1 MLIFKSRNFITF
13 KLRNVTIT
21 NSFSISDDA
30 KSYNYQLVINNPYYV
45 NLTDVFIQN
54 ISINSLFFNLTS

>member
-21 NSFSISDDA
+21 NSFSISDDD